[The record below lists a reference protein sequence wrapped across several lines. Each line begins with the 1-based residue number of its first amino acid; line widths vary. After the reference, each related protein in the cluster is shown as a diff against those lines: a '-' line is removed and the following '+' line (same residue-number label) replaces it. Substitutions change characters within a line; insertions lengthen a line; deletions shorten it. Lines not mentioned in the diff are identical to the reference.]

1 MKIVVVGGGS
11 AGWITA
17 SYIKNNLDC
26 ELTVISGDEKP
37 IVGVGES
44 TTPAILKMVTNLPS
58 WKIDSC
64 ATLKLGI
71 KFENWYRGD
80 SVWYHLFEDAKK
92 IDGIDSIEYL
102 RNKYPNI
109 TSEEFNFFHG
119 NFLFYCKNN
128 VEKPFNNS
136 IPGYGYH
143 VQSDKLGFAL
153 KNSISD
159 YKLYTQDVDHVILNE
174 KGIDYLILNNGEKIY
189 ADIYF
194 DCSGFKRKLIGEMTT
209 WNSYDD
215 MIANRYIVGKINKNN
230 RPYTVSRA
238 LKNGWMW
245 EIDTQNRTN
254 AGFVYCSDIISDEQ
268 AMNESGL
275 FYDSKKFD
283 SGKMKDIAIKN
294 CISNG
299 LAQSFIEPLEAT
311 SAEFYQ
317 TVAKYA
323 WDHIE
328 FGASKKDVNNELR
341 KEAKRI
347 ETFILW
353 HYQNGSK
360 FETPFWDYAKSLS
373 FSVDDEF
380 KEMLSFSRQ
389 HNQME
394 LSKSEAL
401 YSQWAPLCF
410 NNWDSV

>member
-311 SAEFYQ
+311 SIMITSV
-317 TVAKYA
+317 TVEKFVET
-323 WDHIE
+323 IKR
-328 FGASKKDVNNELR
+328 KK
-341 KEAKRI
+341 KI
-347 ETFILW
+347 ETLNKVMNRFIEHTKEFVRY
-353 HYQNGSK
+353 HYVLSDRK
-360 FETPFWDYAKSLS
+360 DSEWWKYWTSLPNNI
-373 FSVDDEF
+373 DE
-380 KEMLSFSRQ
+380 
-389 HNQME
+389 
-394 LSKSEAL
+394 
-401 YSQWAPLCF
+401 YF
-410 NNWDSV
+410 NSSMSTKKYCQKNDTLLNHYNIASMMVGFNRFNRIQ